1 VAGGPRAIR
10 LAASGGF
17 PQPPP
22 VRPLRPPMKPRPL
35 LLLAAAC
42 LLAGCS
48 TLTTHVEP
56 KSDVGGLR
64 HVFVVTNL
72 NDNHSLDQ
80 LIVREL
86 RSHGLQAE
94 SGPITLM
101 PTDAKA
107 YLNYDDRWDPD
118 FTNHLVSIGLTLREA
133 NSDRLLAMATYFR
146 PTIFQRAPL
155 STVRTAVA
163 ALLKARPP
171 PPAAA
176 AGRPDRP
183 HAEGTR

>member
-1 VAGGPRAIR
+1 
-10 LAASGGF
+10 
-17 PQPPP
+17 
-22 VRPLRPPMKPRPL
+22 MKPRL
-35 LLLAAAC
+35 IFLIAAAC

-64 HVFVVTNL
+64 HIFVVQNL
-72 NDNHSLDQ
+72 NDNHSLDK

-86 RSHGLQAE
+86 QAHGLQAE

-101 PTDAKA
+101 PMDAKA

-118 FTNHLVSIGLTLREA
+118 FTNHLVSLGLTLREA

-155 STVRTAVA
+155 STIRTAVA
-163 ALLKARPP
+163 ALLKAHPP
-171 PPAAA
+171 PPAPAPA
-176 AGRPDRP
+176 AGRPERP
-183 HAEGTR
+183 QADGTR

>member
-1 VAGGPRAIR
+1 
-10 LAASGGF
+10 
-17 PQPPP
+17 
-22 VRPLRPPMKPRPL
+22 MKSRV
-35 LLLAAAC
+35 LLLAAAS

-56 KSDVGGLR
+56 KAGVGGLR
-64 HVFVVTNL
+64 YIFVVANL
-72 NDNHSLDQ
+72 NDNHSLDK

-101 PTDAKA
+101 PVDAKA

-118 FTNHLVSIGLTLREA
+118 FTNHLVSIGLTLRAA
-133 NSDRLLAMATYFR
+133 NSDRLLATASYFR
-146 PTIFQRAPL
+146 PTIFQRAPG

-163 ALLKARPP
+163 ALLAARPP
-171 PPAAA
+171 PPPPAPA
-176 AGRPDRP
+176 AGRPDP
-183 HAEGTR
+183 PQADGTR